1 MAKQDLLNRVYATI
15 SALQSDGR
23 KKLSVMEVS
32 KLSGV
37 GRATIN
43 QKHDPDWVKVREVIK
58 GTTHS
63 GVYTKDSS
71 EDVKKPLKNT
81 QEIHHRL
88 KELEEQLALLRERAS
103 TTYNQLID
111 RVQYYFALAS
121 EKPAKQVEKAKLL
134 QELTHQKNQN
144 AILRADLKAALAE
157 SLTPA
162 VSGIITSK
170 IILEVPNAV
179 SDSEAILSFLEKLD
193 SLASQ
198 NRSSLVTAVYIM
210 CGLPMCGKSSWIEN
224 HKPPTPGVS
233 LYFSGASD
241 TVSTRN
247 LLVSRVRKEFNAP
260 VHCVR
265 FSLGLDACIS
275 RAEKQFNGAALELNI
290 SSIKV
295 VAARFEEIQFSENFD
310 SIILA

>member
-144 AILRADLKAALAE
+144 AILRADLKAALA
-157 SLTPA
+157 
-162 VSGIITSK
+162 
-170 IILEVPNAV
+170 
-179 SDSEAILSFLEKLD
+179 
-193 SLASQ
+193 
-198 NRSSLVTAVYIM
+198 
-210 CGLPMCGKSSWIEN
+210 
-224 HKPPTPGVS
+224 
-233 LYFSGASD
+233 
-241 TVSTRN
+241 
-247 LLVSRVRKEFNAP
+247 
-260 VHCVR
+260 
-265 FSLGLDACIS
+265 
-275 RAEKQFNGAALELNI
+275 
-290 SSIKV
+290 
-295 VAARFEEIQFSENFD
+295 
-310 SIILA
+310 

>member
-15 SALQSDGR
+15 SALQSGGR
-23 KKLSVMEVS
+23 KKLSVMEVA

-37 GRATIN
+37 ARATIN

-58 GTTHS
+58 GTAHS
-63 GVYTKDSS
+63 GVYAKDSS

-88 KELEEQLALLRERAS
+88 KELEEQLDLLRERAS

-134 QELTHQKNQN
+134 QELTHQKSQN

-179 SDSEAILSFLEKLD
+179 SDSEAILSFLEELD
-193 SLASQ
+193 SLSSQ

-210 CGLPMCGKSSWIEN
+210 CGLPMCGKSSWIDN
-224 HKPPTPGVS
+224 HKPLTPGVS
-233 LYFSGASD
+233 LYVCGASD

-265 FSLGLDACIS
+265 FGLGLDACIS

-290 SSIKV
+290 SSIKG